1 MNYSGEDNL
10 QTMKLAK
17 NYNRFLLNLALKEI
31 RKNKA
36 EKIMDFGAGTGLF
49 AAEIAEN
56 LGGGKKNLLHRKSR
70 QLAKIL
76 SKQ

>member
-1 MNYSGEDNL
+1 MDYSGEDNL

-17 NYNRFLLNLALKEI
+17 NYNRFLLNLALNEI
-31 RKNKA
+31 RKNRAKN
-36 EKIMDFGAGTGLF
+36 IMDFGAGTGIF
-49 AAEIAEN
+49 AAEITEN
-56 LGGGKKNLLHRKSR
+56 LGSGKVLLHRKSR